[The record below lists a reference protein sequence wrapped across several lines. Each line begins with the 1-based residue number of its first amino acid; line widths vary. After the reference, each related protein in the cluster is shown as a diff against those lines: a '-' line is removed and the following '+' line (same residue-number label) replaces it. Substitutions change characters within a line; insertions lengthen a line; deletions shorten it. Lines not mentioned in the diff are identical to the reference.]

1 MSGINRPSTYD
12 KKQDAQNFDESSTLQ
27 GQINAETT
35 ARQSADTTLQ
45 NNITAE
51 ASARASADTA
61 LDARVT
67 ALETTPSGISV
78 NKVMAHI
85 AAM

>member
-12 KKQDAQNFDESSTLQ
+12 KKQDAQNFDEASTLQ

-35 ARQSADTTLQ
+35 AR
-45 NNITAE
+45 E
-51 ASARASADTA
+51 SADTA

>member
-1 MSGINRPSTYD
+1 MGGINRPTSYD
-12 KKQDAQNFDESSTLQ
+12 KKQDAQDFEESSTLQ
-27 GQINAETT
+27 AQINAETT
-35 ARQSADTTLQ
+35 ARISADTTLQ
-45 NNITAE
+45 TNITAE
-51 ASARASADTA
+51 ASARSSADNS

>member
-1 MSGINRPSTYD
+1 MTGINRPSTYD

-35 ARQSADTTLQ
+35 ARQSADT
-45 NNITAE
+45 
-51 ASARASADTA
+51 A
-61 LDARVT
+61 LDSRVT